1 MNRRLIVGILGAVI
15 AFGASPIQ
23 SAAASGDASAFVLD
37 LGKEATRVLSRKE
50 LSLAEREAKFQTVLY
65 SNFNVQAIG
74 RFALG
79 RYWRQASSEQKHDYL
94 ELFGKF
100 IVKNYASKLGGYS
113 GENLKVLSETPLE
126 NQKDVLVNTRIERP
140 SGAPINITWRVRSK
154 GDSRRVVDV
163 MVEGISMALTQ
174 RQQFASVVSQ
184 HGLQG
189 LLETLRARTEK
200 ASARQL
206 TSAE

>member
-1 MNRRLIVGILGAVI
+1 MNRRLIIGILGIAM
-15 AFGASPIQ
+15 AFGACPLQ

-37 LGKEATRVLSRKE
+37 LGNKATRVLSTKN
-50 LSLAEREAKFQTVLY
+50 LNLTEREAKFQSILNT
-65 SNFNVQAIG
+65 NFNVPALG

-100 IVKNYASKLGGYS
+100 LVQNYASKLGGYS
-113 GENLKVLSETPLE
+113 GENLKVLSETPLK
-126 NQKDVLVNTRIERP
+126 NKVDVLVNTRIERP
-140 SGAPINITWRVRSK
+140 SGAPINITWRVRSR
-154 GDSRRVVDV
+154 DQSRQIVDV
-163 MVEGISMALTQ
+163 MVEGISLAITQ

-189 LLETLRARTEK
+189 LLETLRARTTK
-200 ASARQL
+200 AGATQI